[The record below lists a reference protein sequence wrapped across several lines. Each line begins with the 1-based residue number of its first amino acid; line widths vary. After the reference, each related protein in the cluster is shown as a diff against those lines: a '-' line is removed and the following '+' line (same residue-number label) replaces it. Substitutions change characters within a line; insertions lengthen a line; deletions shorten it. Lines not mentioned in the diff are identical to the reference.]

1 MLSGKVCL
9 AKVDAKTKR
18 GGIAE
23 GNWPCAPVRSPSPG
37 FRGLH
42 ANTERCIREHESTLE
57 STRMYPRWKLL
68 LPSKRTETQDQGK
81 VSLFVFRVYNYRKP
95 EYIYIYI
102 YLVIFRFRN
111 EEKCR
116 LDLKIQGCSEGRIK
130 FSRGGCSIFP
140 NTFGRKTNL
149 RPMNSNS
156 WAGRRVFPGR
166 FDFFHGRIV
175 ERGGST
181 EASKVN

>member
-18 GGIAE
+18 GGITE

-68 LPSKRTETQDQGK
+68 LPSKRTETQDQSK

-95 EYIYIYI
+95 EYIYISLSFVSETRRNVDSI
-102 YLVIFRFRN
+102 SKFRAAPRGESNFQGAAARFFPTRSAERRIFAR
-111 EEKCR
+111 
-116 LDLKIQGCSEGRIK
+116 
-130 FSRGGCSIFP
+130 
-140 NTFGRKTNL
+140 
-149 RPMNSNS
+149 
-156 WAGRRVFPGR
+156 
-166 FDFFHGRIV
+166 
-175 ERGGST
+175 
-181 EASKVN
+181 